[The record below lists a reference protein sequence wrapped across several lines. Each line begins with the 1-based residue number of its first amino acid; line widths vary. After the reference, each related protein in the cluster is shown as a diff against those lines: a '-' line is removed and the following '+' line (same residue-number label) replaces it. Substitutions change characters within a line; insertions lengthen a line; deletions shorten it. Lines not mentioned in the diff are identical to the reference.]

1 LYCSIVRRHSWLF
14 WAFLM
19 VLVTGAV
26 VYGPAELAQR
36 STAADEPVSFLSHPI
51 QGWEFMLTA
60 ARERPGAVAG
70 TPAAARQI
78 ALRTFD
84 DGRLRPT
91 RVDLL
96 WLPDRRVQ
104 LRTLQGNRELATKS
118 QLLWKVTGHRGQNGS
133 NVTVGLIDLATG
145 RVIYDGR
152 LAAE

>member
-1 LYCSIVRRHSWLF
+1 MYCSIVRRHSWLF
-14 WAFLM
+14 WAFLL

-26 VYGPAELAQR
+26 LYGPAELAQH
-36 STAADEPVSFLSHPI
+36 STAADEPVSFLSHPLE
-51 QGWEFMLTA
+51 GWKFMLTA

-70 TPAAARQI
+70 TPAEARQI

-84 DGRLRPT
+84 DGTLRPT

-96 WLPDRRVQ
+96 WLPDRRVR
-104 LRTLQGNRELATKS
+104 LRTLQGNRELTTKS
-118 QLLWKVTGHRGQNGS
+118 QLLWKVTGHRGQDGP

>member
-1 LYCSIVRRHSWLF
+1 LYCSIVRRRSWLF
-14 WAFLM
+14 WAFLL

-26 VYGPAELAQR
+26 VYGPAELAQH
-36 STAADEPVSFLSHPI
+36 STAADEPVSFLSHPLE
-51 QGWEFMLTA
+51 GWKFMLTA
-60 ARERPGAVAG
+60 ARERPDAVAG
-70 TPAAARQI
+70 TPAEARQI

-84 DGRLRPT
+84 DGTLRPT

-104 LRTLQGNRELATKS
+104 LRTLQGNRMLTTNS
-118 QLLWKVTGHRGQNGS
+118 QLLWKVTGHRGQNGP